1 VGGDMIREY
10 RRTLIAIILIFMF
23 FIGTIGI
30 FIYIDSDGIYS
41 ADGVE
46 NQRRI
51 GATYMT
57 MNNTY
62 FKVINQEIRY
72 IVEEQ
77 GDVLITRDPA
87 LNLDKQIEEIYDF
100 IDMKVDA
107 IFINTVDWIGIKP
120 ALEDAKK
127 AGIIIIAIDTDVYD
141 ENLIDCTIL
150 SDNYN
155 AGVECA
161 KDLMKNS
168 EEANIILLEHTI
180 AKSAIDRIKGFE
192 DTIKNN
198 NNYKIVARSN
208 CDGQLETAMPVVENL
223 LAKAPDANVIM
234 ALNDPSALGA
244 IMALEQKNIK
254 NIKVYGIDGSPDGK
268 RMIED
273 NRMTV
278 TVAQS
283 PKNIGRIS
291 AEKLYE
297 IFKGNSIEKKII
309 VPVEIINSENIDKYK
324 IDAWQ

>member
-1 VGGDMIREY
+1 MIREY

-223 LAKAPDANVIM
+223 LAKVPDANVIM

>member
-1 VGGDMIREY
+1 MIREY

-244 IMALEQKNIK
+244 IIALEQKNIK

>member
-1 VGGDMIREY
+1 MIREY

-30 FIYIDSDGIYS
+30 FIYIDSDGIY

>member
-1 VGGDMIREY
+1 MIREY

-208 CDGQLETAMPVVENL
+208 WDGQLETAMPVVENL

>member
-1 VGGDMIREY
+1 MIREY

-77 GDVLITRDPA
+77 GDVLITRYPA

>member
-1 VGGDMIREY
+1 MIREY

-223 LAKAPDANVIM
+223 LAKAPDSNVIM

-309 VPVEIINSENIDKYK
+309 VPVEIINNENIDKYK

>member
-1 VGGDMIREY
+1 MIREY

-223 LAKAPDANVIM
+223 LAKAPDTNVIM

>member
-1 VGGDMIREY
+1 MIREY

>member
-1 VGGDMIREY
+1 MIREY

-309 VPVEIINSENIDKYK
+309 VPVEIINNENIDKYK

>member
-1 VGGDMIREY
+1 MIREY

-127 AGIIIIAIDTDVYD
+127 AGIIIIAIDTDVYH

>member
-1 VGGDMIREY
+1 MIREY

-62 FKVINQEIRY
+62 FKVIDQEIRY

-168 EEANIILLEHTI
+168 EEANIILLYNPI
-180 AKSAIDRIKGFE
+180 
-192 DTIKNN
+192 
-198 NNYKIVARSN
+198 
-208 CDGQLETAMPVVENL
+208 
-223 LAKAPDANVIM
+223 
-234 ALNDPSALGA
+234 
-244 IMALEQKNIK
+244 QKK
-254 NIKVYGIDGSPDGK
+254 QK
-268 RMIED
+268 
-273 NRMTV
+273 
-278 TVAQS
+278 
-283 PKNIGRIS
+283 
-291 AEKLYE
+291 
-297 IFKGNSIEKKII
+297 
-309 VPVEIINSENIDKYK
+309 
-324 IDAWQ
+324 

>member
-1 VGGDMIREY
+1 MIREY

-254 NIKVYGIDGSPDGK
+254 NIKVYGIDGSPVGK

>member
-1 VGGDMIREY
+1 MIREY

-198 NNYKIVARSN
+198 NNYKIVTRSN

>member
-1 VGGDMIREY
+1 
-10 RRTLIAIILIFMF
+10 MF
-23 FIGTIGI
+23 FVGIIGI
-30 FIYIDSDGIYS
+30 FIYIDSNWIYS
-41 ADGVE
+41 TNGIQ
-46 NQRRI
+46 NQRKI

-72 IVEEQ
+72 TVEEK

-100 IDMKVDA
+100 INMKVDA
-107 IFINTVDWIGIKP
+107 IFINAVDWRGIKP

-141 ENLIDCTIL
+141 EELIDCTIL

-168 EEANIILLEHTI
+168 KDANIILLEHTI

-192 DTIKNN
+192 DTIRNN
-198 NNYKIVARSN
+198 DNYKVVARSN
-208 CDGQLETAMPVVENL
+208 CDGQLETAMPVVEDL
-223 LAKAPDANVIM
+223 LNEAPDANVIM

-273 NRMTV
+273 NKMTA

-291 AEKLYE
+291 GEKLYE
-297 IFKGNSIEKKII
+297 LFEGKSIDKKII
-309 VPVEIINSENIDKYK
+309 VPVEIINSENIDEYK

>member
-1 VGGDMIREY
+1 MIREY
-10 RRTLIAIILIFMF
+10 KRILITIVFIFIF
-23 FIGTIGI
+23 FIGTVGI
-30 FIYIDSDGIYS
+30 FIYIDSDGVYS
-41 ADGVE
+41 ANGVD
-46 NQRRI
+46 NRRRI

-57 MNNTY
+57 MNNSY

-72 IVEEQ
+72 IIEEN
-77 GDVLITRDPA
+77 GDLLITRDPA
-87 LNLDKQIEEIYDF
+87 LSLDKQIEEVYDF
-100 IDMKVDA
+100 IDLKVDA
-107 IFINTVDWIGIKP
+107 IFINAVDWKGIKP
-120 ALEDAKK
+120 ALEDAKE

-141 ENLIDCTIL
+141 ESLVDCTVL

-161 KDLMKNS
+161 NDLMKNN
-168 EEANIILLEHTI
+168 EDANIILLEHTA

-198 NNYKIVARSN
+198 MNYKIVARSN

-223 LAKAPDANVIM
+223 LTKAPDANIIM

-244 IMALEQKNIK
+244 IMALEEKNIK

-268 RMIED
+268 KMIED
-273 NRMTV
+273 SKMTA

-291 AEKLYE
+291 GEKLYE
-297 IFKGNSIEKKII
+297 IFKGNSIDSKII
-309 VPVEIINSENIDKYK
+309 VPVEIINRQNIDKYK
-324 IDAWQ
+324 IDSWE

>member
-1 VGGDMIREY
+1 MIREY

-208 CDGQLETAMPVVENL
+208 CDGQLDTAMPVVENL

>member
-1 VGGDMIREY
+1 MIREY

-223 LAKAPDANVIM
+223 LGKAPDANVIM

>member
-1 VGGDMIREY
+1 MIREY

-273 NRMTV
+273 NSST
-278 TVAQS
+278 
-283 PKNIGRIS
+283 IS
-291 AEKLYE
+291 KEYWE
-297 IFKGNSIEKKII
+297 NFSRKII
-309 VPVEIINSENIDKYK
+309 RNI
-324 IDAWQ
+324 

>member
-1 VGGDMIREY
+1 MIREY

-107 IFINTVDWIGIKP
+107 IFIYTVDWIGIKP

>member
-1 VGGDMIREY
+1 MIREY

-180 AKSAIDRIKGFE
+180 AKSAIDRIKGFV

>member
-1 VGGDMIREY
+1 MIREY

-297 IFKGNSIEKKII
+297 IFKGNSIEK
-309 VPVEIINSENIDKYK
+309 
-324 IDAWQ
+324 

>member
-1 VGGDMIREY
+1 
-10 RRTLIAIILIFMF
+10 MF
-23 FIGTIGI
+23 FVGIIGI
-30 FIYIDSDGIYS
+30 FIYIDSNGIYS
-41 ADGVE
+41 TNGIQ
-46 NQRRI
+46 NQRKI

-72 IVEEQ
+72 TVEEK

-100 IDMKVDA
+100 INMKVDA
-107 IFINTVDWIGIKP
+107 IFINAVDWRGIKP

-141 ENLIDCTIL
+141 EELIDCTIL

-168 EEANIILLEHTI
+168 KDANIILLEHTI

-192 DTIKNN
+192 DTIRNN
-198 NNYKIVARSN
+198 DNYKVVARSN
-208 CDGQLETAMPVVENL
+208 CDGQLETAMPVVEDL
-223 LAKAPDANVIM
+223 LNEAPDANVIM

-273 NRMTV
+273 NKMTA

-291 AEKLYE
+291 GEKLYE
-297 IFKGNSIEKKII
+297 LFEGKSIDKKII
-309 VPVEIINSENIDKYK
+309 VPVEIINSENIDEYK

>member
-1 VGGDMIREY
+1 MIREY

-30 FIYIDSDGIYS
+30 FIYTDSDGIYS

-309 VPVEIINSENIDKYK
+309 VPAEIINSENIDKYK

>member
-1 VGGDMIREY
+1 MIREY

-46 NQRRI
+46 NQIRI

>member
-1 VGGDMIREY
+1 
-10 RRTLIAIILIFMF
+10 
-23 FIGTIGI
+23 
-30 FIYIDSDGIYS
+30 
-41 ADGVE
+41 
-46 NQRRI
+46 
-51 GATYMT
+51 
-57 MNNTY
+57 
-62 FKVINQEIRY
+62 
-72 IVEEQ
+72 
-77 GDVLITRDPA
+77 
-87 LNLDKQIEEIYDF
+87 
-100 IDMKVDA
+100 MKVDA

>member
-1 VGGDMIREY
+1 MIREY

-254 NIKVYGIDGSPDGK
+254 NIKFYGIDGSPDGK

>member
-1 VGGDMIREY
+1 MIREY

-278 TVAQS
+278 TVAQF

>member
-1 VGGDMIREY
+1 MIREY

-273 NRMTV
+273 NRMTD

>member
-1 VGGDMIREY
+1 MIREY

-62 FKVINQEIRY
+62 FKVINQEICY

>member
-1 VGGDMIREY
+1 MIREY

-192 DTIKNN
+192 DTMKNN

>member
-1 VGGDMIREY
+1 MIREY

-208 CDGQLETAMPVVENL
+208 CDGQLETAMPVV
-223 LAKAPDANVIM
+223 
-234 ALNDPSALGA
+234 
-244 IMALEQKNIK
+244 
-254 NIKVYGIDGSPDGK
+254 
-268 RMIED
+268 
-273 NRMTV
+273 
-278 TVAQS
+278 
-283 PKNIGRIS
+283 
-291 AEKLYE
+291 
-297 IFKGNSIEKKII
+297 
-309 VPVEIINSENIDKYK
+309 
-324 IDAWQ
+324 

>member
-1 VGGDMIREY
+1 MIREY

-309 VPVEIINSENIDKYK
+309 VPVEIINKRI
-324 IDAWQ
+324 

>member
-1 VGGDMIREY
+1 MIREY

-41 ADGVE
+41 ANGVE

-223 LAKAPDANVIM
+223 LAKAPDANVIV

>member
-1 VGGDMIREY
+1 MIREY

-155 AGVECA
+155 AGVECT